1 VTTQRVVIAAAFVDR
16 RAREGARIFSM
27 LCRGPRALAV
37 RAIACGLAL
46 LLAHVPAPVF
56 GQSKPKPS
64 SAELELA
71 RSLYYDG
78 LELIDQGQWQEAADR
93 LERVLAIRDSAVV
106 SYHLATAYSHL
117 GRNVEARERLRRVQG
132 DPAAAGELREAATK
146 LLPEVEAK
154 VGRMILRLTGDPEG
168 TRILFDGRP
177 APAVAVDVPV
187 PVDLGEVEVSVLR
200 DEEEVAAARV
210 RVDDAS
216 APPAEVFLEIPP
228 RPKPEPEP
236 IEQAQPPPVLVPVAA
251 PEPGPEPEPAPL
263 AVQPGPRRD
272 DDGLLGQWWFWTA
285 VGAVAAAGVVGAL
298 ILTDEPEPADASAV
312 AGDFTPGVLEGRVQ
326 MP

>member
-1 VTTQRVVIAAAFVDR
+1 
-16 RAREGARIFSM
+16 M

-46 LLAHVPAPVF
+46 LLAHVPAPVL

-78 LELIDQGQWQEAADR
+78 LELIDRGQWQEAADR

-132 DPAAAGELREAATK
+132 DPAAASELREAAAK

-154 VGRMILRLTGDPEG
+154 VGRMILRLSGDLDG
-168 TRILFDGRP
+168 VRIFFDGRP
-177 APAVAVDVPV
+177 APTVAVDVPV
-187 PVDLGEVEVSVLR
+187 PVDLGEVQVSALR
-200 DEEEVAAARV
+200 DDEEVATASA

-216 APPAEVFLEIPP
+216 APPVEVFLEIPP
-228 RPKPEPEP
+228 RPEPESER
-236 IEQAQPPPVLVPVAA
+236 IEQAQPPPVLVPVAV
-251 PEPGPEPEPAPL
+251 PEPAPAPGPL
-263 AVQPGPRRD
+263 ALQPGPPRD
-272 DDGLLGQWWFWTA
+272 DDGLIDQWWFWTA

-326 MP
+326 VP